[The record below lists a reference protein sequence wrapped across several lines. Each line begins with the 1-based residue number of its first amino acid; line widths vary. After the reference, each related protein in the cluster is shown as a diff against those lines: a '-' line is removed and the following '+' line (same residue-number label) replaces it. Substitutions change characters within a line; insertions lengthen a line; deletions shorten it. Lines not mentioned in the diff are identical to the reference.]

1 MSIASPDWWQVLPPD
16 FYRQPHRTEMDDRH
30 PFKVQAT
37 AAADVLMRTGLAST
51 VMLAMLPQLL
61 SRERR
66 EQELA
71 WVSFY
76 QEQAHGR
83 ADEVFRAPPSGVEVF
98 RGTPGLLGSFGARP
112 PDARVDRLRFFSP
125 YEALNP
131 ALRAD
136 YRAFTQNHHVAAEH
150 WRHPDGPRKTLIF
163 LHGYFLD
170 AYWINSLMFS
180 LRWFYAQGYDILLY
194 TLPFHGSR
202 RAPFEPFSGFG
213 YFSNGMAHVN
223 EAMLQAIHDL
233 RVWMDYLE
241 GEGVTTMGV
250 SGLSLGGYLSALAT
264 SVEPRL
270 KFAIPN
276 APVVLPMDMIMEW
289 PPLSVAY
296 RHLLAPH
303 GLDIVALRHFMA
315 LHCPLTYT
323 PVIEPERLLVIGGAG
338 DRFTAPRYVNL
349 LHEHWAGSQM
359 HWFPGNHVFHLQQRE
374 YLRLMR
380 DFMNRC
386 CAA

>member
-1 MSIASPDWWQVLPPD
+1 
-16 FYRQPHRTEMDDRH
+16 
-30 PFKVQAT
+30 
-37 AAADVLMRTGLAST
+37 
-51 VMLAMLPQLL
+51 
-61 SRERR
+61 
-66 EQELA
+66 
-71 WVSFY
+71 
-76 QEQAHGR
+76 
-83 ADEVFRAPPSGVEVF
+83 
-98 RGTPGLLGSFGARP
+98 
-112 PDARVDRLRFFSP
+112 
-125 YEALNP
+125 
-131 ALRAD
+131 
-136 YRAFTQNHHVAAEH
+136 
-150 WRHPDGPRKTLIF
+150 
-163 LHGYFLD
+163 
-170 AYWINSLMFS
+170 
-180 LRWFYAQGYDILLY
+180 
-194 TLPFHGSR
+194 
-202 RAPFEPFSGFG
+202 
-213 YFSNGMAHVN
+213 MAHVN

-241 GEGVTTMGV
+241 GEGVTAMGV